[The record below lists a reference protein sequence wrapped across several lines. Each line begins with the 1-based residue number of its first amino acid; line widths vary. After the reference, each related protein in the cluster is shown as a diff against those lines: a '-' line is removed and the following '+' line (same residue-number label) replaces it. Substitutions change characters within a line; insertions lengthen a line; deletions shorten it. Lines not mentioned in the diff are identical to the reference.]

1 MRRPPA
7 RRLVALLGVMVLALA
22 GVVGR
27 LVVLQVGGHRALAAQ
42 GLRQRV
48 HPTDLPAERGAIV
61 DRTGVPLAIT
71 LEARDVYADPR
82 YVTDPIGEA
91 AAIARILHA
100 RPRDI
105 ERRLR
110 TPDSTFVY
118 LARQVDVGV
127 ADRLEARGL
136 PGIGFLEVPKRHY
149 PAGPLAPQVLGFVGV
164 DATGLAGLEFEYEEV
179 LAGTPGRR
187 TIELSADGLP
197 IASGMEIVEPAVPGR
212 KLVTTL
218 DREIQYLAQEALRRA
233 VKENHAKGGTVVVM
247 DARTGDVYA
256 MASYPWFDPNDFANA
271 NRDAIRN
278 RAVTDMFEPGSVNK
292 VVTAAAAL
300 ESGAVGT
307 REVFR
312 VPWWMRVGGYTV
324 NDSHPHPVQ
333 DMTLGDIVAQS
344 SNIGSAMVAARVGS
358 AGLASV
364 LARFGYGT
372 PTGVGFPGE
381 AGGVVPEL
389 STWTDITRTTA
400 SYGQGISMTPLQM
413 AAVYATVA
421 NDGLWVRPRLVRG
434 TSGPD
439 GRFEEV
445 PVEETRRVLSEGTA
459 RMLTRML
466 ASAVE
471 TGTGGAAQIPGYQ
484 VAGKTGTARKLVDG
498 RYVRRYMASFAGFLP
513 ASDPRVVVVV
523 SIDEPRTVYGGVAAA
538 PVFSEIARHV
548 IQRLA
553 IPAAPPVRLPPFAA
567 DL

>member
-1 MRRPPA
+1 VRRPPA
-7 RRLVALLGVMVLALA
+7 RRLVALLGVMVLALV
-22 GVVGR
+22 GVLGR

-82 YVTDPIGEA
+82 YVTDPVGEA
-91 AAIARILHA
+91 AKIARVLDL
-100 RPRDI
+100 RPREV

-118 LARQVDVGV
+118 LGRHVDVDV
-127 ADRLEARGL
+127 ADRLEALAL
-136 PGIGFLEVPKRHY
+136 PGIGFLEVPKRYY

-164 DATGLAGLEFEYEEV
+164 DATGLAGLEFEYEEI
-179 LAGTPGRR
+179 LAGTSGSR
-187 TIELSADGLP
+187 TVELSADGLP
-197 IASGMEIVEPAVPGR
+197 IANGMDVVEPAILGR
-212 KLVTTL
+212 ELVTTL
-218 DREIQYLAQEALRRA
+218 DREVQYLAQEALRRA
-233 VKENHAKGGTVVVM
+233 VKENHAKGGTIVVM
-247 DARTGDVYA
+247 DARTGDVFA
-256 MASYPWFDPNDFANA
+256 MASYPWFDPNDFEHAK
-271 NRDAIRN
+271 RDAVRN

-300 ESGAVGT
+300 ESGIIGT
-307 REVFR
+307 HDVFR
-312 VPWWMRVGGYTV
+312 VPWWMQVGGYTV

-344 SNIGSAMVAARVGS
+344 SNIGSAMVAARLGS
-358 AGLASV
+358 EELASV
-364 LARFGYGT
+364 LARFGYGE

-389 STWTDITRTTA
+389 PSWTDITRATVA
-400 SYGQGISMTPLQM
+400 YGQGISMTPLQM

-421 NDGLWVRPRLVRG
+421 NDGIWVQPRLVRG

-439 GRFEEV
+439 GRLEEA
-445 PVEETRRVLSEGTA
+445 PVGESRRVLSERTA
-459 RMLTRML
+459 TMLTRML
-466 ASAVE
+466 ASVVE

-498 RYVRRYMASFAGFLP
+498 RYVRRYMASFVGFLP
-513 ASDPRVVVVV
+513 ASDPRVVIVV

-553 IPAAPPVRLPPFAA
+553 IPAAPPVRLPPFAS

>member
-1 MRRPPA
+1 VRRPPA

-91 AAIARILHA
+91 ATIARILDA
-100 RPRDI
+100 PRREI

-118 LARQVDVGV
+118 LARQVDLAV
-127 ADRLEARGL
+127 AGRLEARGL

-164 DATGLAGLEFEYEEV
+164 DATGLAGLEYEYEEV
-179 LAGTPGRR
+179 LAGTPGTR
-187 TIELSADGLP
+187 TVELDGDGLP

-212 KLVTTL
+212 TLVTTL
-218 DREIQYLAQEALRRA
+218 DREVQYLAQEALRRA
-233 VKENHAKGGTVVVM
+233 VKENRAKGGTIVVM
-247 DARTGDVYA
+247 DARGGDVYA
-256 MASYPWFDPNDFANA
+256 MASYPWFDPNDFAHA
-271 NRDAIRN
+271 NRDAVRN

-358 AGLASV
+358 AGLAAV

-381 AGGVVPEL
+381 AGGVVPRL

-421 NDGLWVRPRLVRG
+421 NDGRWVRPRLVRG

-445 PVEETRRVLSEGTA
+445 PVEETRRVLSQETA

-466 ASAVE
+466 ASVVE

-498 RYVRRYMASFAGFLP
+498 RYVRRYMASFVGFLP

-567 DL
+567 DR

>member
-1 MRRPPA
+1 VKRPPA
-7 RRLVALLGVMVLALA
+7 RRLVALLGVMVIALA

-91 AAIARILHA
+91 ATIARILDA
-100 RPRDI
+100 RPREI

-118 LARQVDVGV
+118 LARQVDLAV

-164 DATGLAGLEFEYEEV
+164 DATGLAGLEYEYEEV
-179 LAGTPGRR
+179 LAGTPGTR
-187 TIELSADGLP
+187 TVELDGDGLP

-212 KLVTTL
+212 TLVTTL
-218 DREIQYLAQEALRRA
+218 DREVQYLAQEALRRA
-233 VKENHAKGGTVVVM
+233 VKENRAKGGTIVVM

-256 MASYPWFDPNDFANA
+256 MASYPWFDPNDFAHA
-271 NRDAIRN
+271 NRDAVRN

-358 AGLASV
+358 AGLAAV

-381 AGGVVPEL
+381 AGGVVPRL

-421 NDGLWVRPRLVRG
+421 NDGRWVRPRLVRG

-445 PVEETRRVLSEGTA
+445 PVEETRRVLSQGTA

-466 ASAVE
+466 ASVVE

-498 RYVRRYMASFAGFLP
+498 RYVRRYMASFVGFLP

-567 DL
+567 DR

>member
-1 MRRPPA
+1 
-7 RRLVALLGVMVLALA
+7 
-22 GVVGR
+22 
-27 LVVLQVGGHRALAAQ
+27 
-42 GLRQRV
+42 
-48 HPTDLPAERGAIV
+48 
-61 DRTGVPLAIT
+61 
-71 LEARDVYADPR
+71 
-82 YVTDPIGEA
+82 
-91 AAIARILHA
+91 
-100 RPRDI
+100 
-105 ERRLR
+105 
-110 TPDSTFVY
+110 
-118 LARQVDVGV
+118 
-127 ADRLEARGL
+127 
-136 PGIGFLEVPKRHY
+136 
-149 PAGPLAPQVLGFVGV
+149 
-164 DATGLAGLEFEYEEV
+164 
-179 LAGTPGRR
+179 
-187 TIELSADGLP
+187 
-197 IASGMEIVEPAVPGR
+197 
-212 KLVTTL
+212 
-218 DREIQYLAQEALRRA
+218 
-233 VKENHAKGGTVVVM
+233 
-247 DARTGDVYA
+247 
-256 MASYPWFDPNDFANA
+256 
-271 NRDAIRN
+271 
-278 RAVTDMFEPGSVNK
+278 
-292 VVTAAAAL
+292 
-300 ESGAVGT
+300 
-307 REVFR
+307 

-358 AGLASV
+358 AGLAAV
-364 LARFGYGT
+364 LSRFGYGT

-421 NDGLWVRPRLVRG
+421 NRGMWVRPRLVRG

-439 GRFEEV
+439 GRFEAV

-466 ASAVE
+466 ASVVE

-553 IPAAPPVRLPPFAA
+553 IPAAPPVRLPPFA
-567 DL
+567 DDR